1 MKKRSSII
9 LVVILTLIVAIVL
22 SVTLAVLLLRDE
34 NLFVGTKVKIVNL
47 HFSPSNDWKSTIASF
62 TITNLYNSKITV
74 IGSEVNKANYG
85 YSEITLPSGQTRNA
99 TVNLNG
105 LVITKSSNYAVTLT
119 VTFDDGQYEIY
130 SQNYTPYK
138 YVGSVFLETS
148 VLQLIDEK
156 AFLSLTA
163 KNTGNIP
170 LSRLNITVN
179 SVGTSVGLIQ
189 FISPEEFL
197 NLDMRPIDGTF
208 NSGTSYPVQYTF
220 IFADEST
227 IIATSTLQALQF
239 IPTPTPSPQPTRT
252 PNPTPTASPTPTPTP
267 TPPPVLQFT
276 FVTTQSYVDVT
287 KPLTFTGTLSDHTKS
302 GQITLYYW
310 DSKNV
315 VNSTTTVPMTN
326 GAFASSIQPW
336 HTGDGTGT
344 TCYFKLFWAG
354 DSQYPKGVYSLTY
367 YLGSNIIVP

>member
-9 LVVILTLIVAIVL
+9 LVVILTLVVAIVL
-22 SVTLAVLLLRDE
+22 SVTVAVLLLRDE
-34 NLFVGTKVKIVNL
+34 NLFIGTKVKIINL

-74 IGSEVNKANYG
+74 IGSDVNEVNYG

-105 LVITKSSNYAVTLT
+105 LVITKSSNFAVTLT

-138 YVGSVFLETS
+138 YVGSAFLETA

-179 SVGTSVGLIQ
+179 SIGTSLGLNQ
-189 FISPEEFL
+189 FVLPKDTL
-197 NLDMRPIDGTF
+197 RLDMRPIDGTF

-227 IIATSTLQALQF
+227 ITATSTLQVLQF

-252 PNPTPTASPTPTPTP
+252 PNPTPTATPTPTP
-267 TPPPVLQFT
+267 SPTPIPTVTFT
-276 FVTTQSYVDVT
+276 LVANQSYIEPT
-287 KPLTFTGTLSDHTKS
+287 MTITLNGTISDNTKS
-302 GQITLYYW
+302 GQIILYYW

-315 VNSTTTVPMTN
+315 VNSSKILPMTN
-326 GAFASSIQPW
+326 GVFSTIFKPW
-336 HTGDGTGT
+336 NIGDGTGST
-344 TCYFKLFWAG
+344 WYLRLYWQG
-354 DSQYPKGVYSLTY
+354 DSKYGKSYSSLYNMGV
-367 YLGSNIIVP
+367 GIK